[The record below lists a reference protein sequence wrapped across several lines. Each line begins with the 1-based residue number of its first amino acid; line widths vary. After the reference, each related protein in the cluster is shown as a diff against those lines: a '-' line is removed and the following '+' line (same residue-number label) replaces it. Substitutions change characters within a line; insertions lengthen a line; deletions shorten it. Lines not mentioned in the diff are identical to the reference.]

1 MEISVKE
8 VENSYQSK
16 PIGGPE
22 SNPSNS
28 VKMVKVLLPKSCYR
42 KHPMKSISFKC
53 DYCDKSFNHKGTM
66 LRHVSEVHLAGFQM
80 FVCDK
85 CNSVF
90 SRKDSLDRHHLNN
103 TCVKDIVP
111 SLNYECKNCKKA
123 FDSPNK
129 LKEHVR
135 KNCSKKFFCNTCL
148 KFFKLK
154 KDLLSHGH

>member
-85 CNSVF
+85 CNSVL
-90 SRKDSLDRHHLNN
+90 SRKDSLDRRHLNN

-111 SLNYECKNCKKA
+111 SLNYECNSASADGGPRSRVCA
-123 FDSPNK
+123 RETLRSAP
-129 LKEHVR
+129 HR
-135 KNCSKKFFCNTCL
+135 
-148 KFFKLK
+148 
-154 KDLLSHGH
+154 H